1 MARGE
6 QLIRQHRILQILEA
20 SRFGRTL
27 RELRDELTEQL
38 GLSRLSERTVRRDIE
53 ALQAAGMDI
62 DTYTVARGTVWKLG
76 PGLRKLPKIT
86 TSLTELL
93 ALSLARD
100 LLVPLTGTPY
110 WHGIETLWNKM
121 REALPEPVWKHFERQ
136 RKNLLVRGALVKS
149 YADKQ
154 GILSRLNRAI
164 LQHRVIEL
172 EYQAPGRKSAT
183 QRQIEPYAV
192 VVYEGSLYVVAA
204 ACEAESRDAMRHF
217 KLDRIRRV
225 TALDC
230 RFTPRADF
238 DLHEHFAHS
247 MGIFRA
253 GETVTVTVRC
263 SARVAAQ
270 VREQPWHP
278 EQQVS
283 ECDNGDVILT
293 IPSAYED
300 EILPRV
306 LALGTEAEIL
316 SPESCRKRMAATL
329 RGLTAKYTG
338 VL

>member
-1 MARGE
+1 
-6 QLIRQHRILQILEA
+6 
-20 SRFGRTL
+20 
-27 RELRDELTEQL
+27 
-38 GLSRLSERTVRRDIE
+38 LSRLSERTVRRDIE
-53 ALQAAGMDI
+53 ALQTAGMDI

-121 REALPEPVWKHFERQ
+121 QEALPEPVWKHFERQ
-136 RKNLLVRGALVKS
+136 RKNLLVRGTLLKS

-154 GILSRLNRAI
+154 GMLSTLNRAI

-172 EYQAPGRKSAT
+172 EYRAPGKKGAT
-183 QRQIEPYAV
+183 GREIEPYAV

-204 ACEAESRDAMRHF
+204 ACEATSRDAMRHF

-225 TALDC
+225 IALDR

-238 DLHEHFAHS
+238 DLQKHFAHS

-263 SARVAAQ
+263 SEKVAAR

-278 EQQVS
+278 EQQIS
-283 ECDNGDVILT
+283 ECEDGTLVLT

-306 LALGTEAEIL
+306 LALGAEAEIL
-316 SPESCRKRMAATL
+316 SPESSRERMAAIL
-329 RGLTAKYTG
+329 KNLSARY
-338 VL
+338 